1 MRIFNTLTRSKEE
14 FVPLNPS
21 KIKMYVCGPTVYNF
35 FHVGNA
41 RTFIIFDTVRRY
53 FEYRGYEVE
62 FIQNFTD
69 IDDKMIKKANED
81 NTTVKEVGDK
91 YIAEYYQD
99 ADGLNIERATCNP
112 RATEFIDD
120 IIEFVSGLIEKG
132 FAYEVNGDVYFRTKK
147 FEGYGKLIKQNL
159 EDLQAGARINVD
171 ERKEDPM
178 DFAIWK
184 AQKPGEPAWES
195 PWGPGRPGWHIECSC
210 MAKKLLGETIDIHAG
225 GMDLAFPH
233 HENEIA
239 QSEALTGKPF
249 AKYWMHSAYLNV
261 NNQKM
266 SKSLNNFLTARDALK
281 AYDGD
286 VIRFLMLSAH
296 YRVQLNFSTELLD
309 SAKASVER
317 LYNAIDNLENLINE
331 KGAENIA
338 YVCLAV
344 TVNLAGGQP
353 VSIANMKAVREL
365 TAKHGIKVFY
375 DATRCIENAYFIKEQ
390 EPGYQDRSI
399 KSIVQEMFSYAD
411 GCTMSGK
418 KDCLTNIGGFL
429 CMNDEELFMKS
440 KELVVVFEGMPSYG
454 GMAGRDMEA
463 MAIGLKEATQEE
475 YIEHRVKQV
484 RYLGEKLKAAGVPI
498 VEPIGGHAVFLDAR
512 RFCPHLK
519 QEEDFPAQAL
529 AAAIYVECGV
539 RTMERGII
547 SAGRDIKTGE
557 NHHPKLETVR
567 ITIPRRV
574 YTYAHMDLVADGIIH
589 LFKHKED
596 IKGLR
601 FVYEP
606 KQLRFFT
613 ARFEQK

>member
-286 VIRFLMLSAH
+286 VIRFLMLSMAGFIIIPACFA
-296 YRVQLNFSTELLD
+296 YGVQPDAGPSLLFITLPNVFNNMAGGRVWGTCFFIFMSFAALSTII
-309 SAKASVER
+309 AVF
-317 LYNAIDNLENLINE
+317 
-331 KGAENIA
+331 ENIISF
-338 YVCLAV
+338 YMDMGGWSRKKAV
-344 TVNLAGGQP
+344 VFNIVLIIALSLPAVLGFNLLSGFQPMGAGTSVMDLEDFLVSYNLLPLGSMIFVLFCVKKNGWGWDNFRKEANEGKGMKISNKLQFYMTYILPAIIVVVYLKGYYDTFAKMGPKVLAGW
-353 VSIANMKAVREL
+353 
-365 TAKHGIKVFY
+365 
-375 DATRCIENAYFIKEQ
+375 
-390 EPGYQDRSI
+390 
-399 KSIVQEMFSYAD
+399 
-411 GCTMSGK
+411 
-418 KDCLTNIGGFL
+418 
-429 CMNDEELFMKS
+429 
-440 KELVVVFEGMPSYG
+440 
-454 GMAGRDMEA
+454 MA
-463 MAIGLKEATQEE
+463 
-475 YIEHRVKQV
+475 
-484 RYLGEKLKAAGVPI
+484 
-498 VEPIGGHAVFLDAR
+498 F
-512 RFCPHLK
+512 
-519 QEEDFPAQAL
+519 
-529 AAAIYVECGV
+529 AAA
-539 RTMERGII
+539 
-547 SAGRDIKTGE
+547 
-557 NHHPKLETVR
+557 LL
-567 ITIPRRV
+567 ITIF
-574 YTYAHMDLVADGIIH
+574 TLSS
-589 LFKHKED
+589 LKKKE
-596 IKGLR
+596 K
-601 FVYEP
+601 
-606 KQLRFFT
+606 
-613 ARFEQK
+613 